1 MFKPRNFILVFTF
14 PFVLG
19 VFVFFGSFRV
29 FSQVKCTSDLQSN
42 KDNLQDIITA
52 CENKIQSLKGTEQ
65 TLQREI
71 EYTNSQISLTELRI
85 QNSISEIDKKTK
97 QIEKLG
103 SDIDDL
109 KVRIKRLEE
118 SINFQ
123 EEIFGERLRARYKA
137 KETSPIIIIFG
148 SATIDKIIQ
157 KSEYLKIMGI
167 QDKKL
172 LNEMNSTKQSYG
184 LQKDLFEKKKSEE
197 EALRAQ
203 VLKEKAKLEAY
214 SSQLVVQ
221 KAERN
226 KLLEVTKNDEALYQK
241 LLGDAQ
247 RELNQIL
254 NAAQFLK
261 NGKSEHVKA
270 GEVIGIQGSSGFSS
284 GDHLHFGVY
293 KYSSFSEIDG
303 WNWYY
308 SNYIDPRKMLKN
320 KTVFWNDGCGDYG
333 NISTGG
339 GKWKWPISNPT
350 ISQGFGHTCYS
361 NIYYGGKP
369 HPALDIYGSYGTP
382 VYAVE
387 DGDAYF
393 CRNCLGDGGNG
404 VFIFHDGGY
413 MSLYWHLR

>member
-118 SINFQ
+118 SISFQ

-241 LLGDAQ
+241 
-247 RELNQIL
+247 
-254 NAAQFLK
+254 
-261 NGKSEHVKA
+261 A
-270 GEVIGIQGSSGFSS
+270 G
-284 GDHLHFGVY
+284 
-293 KYSSFSEIDG
+293 
-303 WNWYY
+303 
-308 SNYIDPRKMLKN
+308 
-320 KTVFWNDGCGDYG
+320 
-333 NISTGG
+333 
-339 GKWKWPISNPT
+339 
-350 ISQGFGHTCYS
+350 
-361 NIYYGGKP
+361 
-369 HPALDIYGSYGTP
+369 
-382 VYAVE
+382 
-387 DGDAYF
+387 
-393 CRNCLGDGGNG
+393 
-404 VFIFHDGGY
+404 
-413 MSLYWHLR
+413 